1 MSTHSAP
8 ATGRPPDA
16 PSFRVLSRRPVQQ
29 VSEGFGRKLN
39 LSARLRAVL
48 PSRRAEKGSTHRNQ
62 GPPRVGRS
70 SDRITRWNTARE
82 LDRSRKARSSEPEP
96 LLRRANTIA
105 HPPATRSS
113 REERTLEERRL
124 IHRERRNLKEIGDYL
139 GVTGINPVTGELDVE
154 TPSTTSF
161 SSASLTLD
169 QKLEARHKSES
180 RRTRRGAELLTE
192 EVTKKLQQRE
202 EQRFA
207 RKDREKEAI
216 RQAQRKVQWQRHRQ
230 QWSSAKEPILSP
242 IAQSTKSISPRGSE
256 ARDPRNLP
264 EQTNAHHLGMGHTD
278 HKSHLLKHI
287 ISEENDA
294 DSSDTV
300 IRTPQSRRSSL
311 ASTAA
316 QELGTNGRNLGGDRR
331 PTQLPLPF
339 GNLNSSQSISEKSQP
354 GHFGLPAPV
363 TKGQSQ
369 KGKAME
375 KELPPI
381 PRGPQKTVT
390 FLGQRRPETEPGGR
404 QTLRAVSNPMVLRK
418 ADDQDP
424 LGYHS
429 REFSR
434 NLSLTSGKILIR
446 RSRTVS
452 TSASLT
458 PTNLLRDHILGGTY
472 QHPTLDYRQQATMN
486 RWEASQ
492 LIPLIRD
499 TEVLDGEEELAV
511 APLVVACHS
520 LIQSHELNDQQAAK
534 TRGPPIIANISP
546 FESLSTSQIDLEGP
560 PLQETP
566 LAREHIQ
573 APEDNLCKVTQEPPI
588 PKSLIFEGRATSPR
602 RMEVREDVIC
612 QREVGKMEALK
623 TKAATTPITTI
634 IGCGQGLSQSSLCQ
648 EQPER
653 RVSESWSMLQNRRVS
668 RQCDEQMSTS
678 TEDISTEKVR
688 HLRTVKIRTQALAPK
703 ASQTLTLQHQNDVIH
718 KEVEKYSARNLADS
732 SKQESQV
739 EGPVTSHMSTSTSPL
754 IVLEQA
760 TQQGQSKIASTGAA
774 RAAVANSGNRTAETR
789 KQSFSA
795 SGTPRPLP
803 ISLRKP
809 PPDSVPSRRLRN
821 KLRMM
826 RFSNKSPSKS
836 VNTVADGIEAI
847 SSRKSSKMFCAMD
860 GRNDNRQNTPTE
872 SKQLSAAS
880 QARLKAGCST
890 STTLV
895 NSDSEGG
902 DTGGRLKR
910 DVLSK
915 RVLKCATDGKQIAG
929 SVARW
934 YWKAI
939 SPCFDPTSPARKRLD
954 INESTWRDV
963 GMFLFALSSGF
974 VLLAT
979 AVRIAQGIAWVMQM
993 VQGLLGG
1000 LIAIL
1005 GS

>member
-16 PSFRVLSRRPVQQ
+16 PSFRVLSRRPGQQ

-70 SDRITRWNTARE
+70 SDRITRWNTAKE
-82 LDRSRKARSSEPEP
+82 LGRSRKARSSEPEP

-105 HPPATRSS
+105 HTPATRSS

-124 IHRERRNLKEIGDYL
+124 IHRERRTLKESGDYL
-139 GVTGINPVTGELDVE
+139 GVTGINPVTGELVVE

-192 EVTKKLQQRE
+192 EVIKKLQQRE

-207 RKDREKEAI
+207 QKDREKEAI

-230 QWSSAKEPILSP
+230 QWSSAKEPMLSP
-242 IAQSTKSISPRGSE
+242 IAQSTKSVSTRDSE
-256 ARDPRNLP
+256 ARDARSLP
-264 EQTNAHHLGMGHTD
+264 EKTNAHRLGMGHTD
-278 HKSHLLKHI
+278 PKSHLPKHI

-311 ASTAA
+311 ASTTA
-316 QELGTNGRNLGGDRR
+316 QEFGKNGSTLGGDRG
-331 PTQLPLPF
+331 PKQLPLPF
-339 GNLNSSQSISEKSQP
+339 ENLNSPQSISEKNRP
-354 GHFGLPAPV
+354 HHFGPQTPV

-369 KGKAME
+369 RGKAME

-381 PRGPQKTVT
+381 PQGSQKTVS

-404 QTLRAVSNPMVLRK
+404 QALRAVSSPMALRK

-429 REFSR
+429 KEFSR
-434 NLSLTSGKILIR
+434 NLPLTSDKIPIH
-446 RSRTVS
+446 RSRTASVN
-452 TSASLT
+452 ASLR
-458 PTNLLRDHILGGTY
+458 PTNLLRDHILRETY
-472 QHPTLDYRQQATMN
+472 QHPVLGHRQRATLTH
-486 RWEASQ
+486 WEARQ
-492 LIPLIRD
+492 RIPLIRD
-499 TEVLDGEEELAV
+499 IEVLDGEEELAA
-511 APLVVACHS
+511 APLGVACRS
-520 LIQSHELNDQQAAK
+520 FTQTHELNDQQAAK
-534 TRGPPIIANISP
+534 TRGLPITASISP
-546 FESLSTSQIDLEGP
+546 LESLLTSQIDLENP
-560 PLQETP
+560 PLQENP

-573 APEDNLCKVTQEPPI
+573 AREDDICKMTQEPSI
-588 PKSLIFEGRATSPR
+588 PRSLTFENRATPPR
-602 RMEVREDVIC
+602 RMEIHEDVIC
-612 QREVGKMEALK
+612 QREVGKTEALE

-634 IGCGQGLSQSSLCQ
+634 IGCDQGLSQSSLCQ
-648 EQPER
+648 KRPER
-653 RVSESWSMLQNRRVS
+653 RVSESWSMLQNLRVS

-678 TEDISTEKVR
+678 TEDISTERVR
-688 HLRTVKIRTQALAPK
+688 HLRTVKIRSQALAPK
-703 ASQTLTLQHQNDVIH
+703 ASQTLTLQHQTDAIH
-718 KEVEKYSARNLADS
+718 KEVEKYSTRDLTDS
-732 SKQESQV
+732 DKQESQA
-739 EGPVTSHMSTSTSPL
+739 EDPVTSHMSTSISPL
-754 IVLEQA
+754 TVLEQA

-774 RAAVANSGNRTAETR
+774 RAALANSGKRTAETR
-789 KQSFSA
+789 KQSLSA
-795 SGTPRPLP
+795 SGTPRTLP

-821 KLRMM
+821 KFKIM
-826 RFSNKSPSKS
+826 RFSNKSPSKLT
-836 VNTVADGIEAI
+836 NTVAYATEAI
-847 SSRKSSKMFCAMD
+847 SSRKSSKTFCAMD
-860 GRNDNRQNTPTE
+860 GGNGNRQNTPTE

-880 QARLKAGCST
+880 QARVKAGCST

-902 DTGGRLKR
+902 DTGGRLRR

-954 INESTWRDV
+954 VNKSTWTDV
-963 GMFLFALSSGF
+963 GMFLVALSSGF
-974 VLLAT
+974 VVLAT

-1000 LIAIL
+1000 LIVIL

>member
-1 MSTHSAP
+1 MHHRFESYL
-8 ATGRPPDA
+8 D
-16 PSFRVLSRRPVQQ
+16 VLDSKSP
-29 VSEGFGRKLN
+29 
-39 LSARLRAVL
+39 
-48 PSRRAEKGSTHRNQ
+48 KGLAGS
-62 GPPRVGRS
+62 RS
-70 SDRITRWNTARE
+70 SDRITRWNTAKE
-82 LDRSRKARSSEPEP
+82 LGRSRKARSSEPEP

-105 HPPATRSS
+105 HTPATRSS

-124 IHRERRNLKEIGDYL
+124 IHRERRTLKESGDYL

-161 SSASLTLD
+161 SSASLTID

-216 RQAQRKVQWQRHRQ
+216 RQAQRNVQWQRHRQ
-230 QWSSAKEPILSP
+230 QWSSAKEPVLSP
-242 IAQSTKSISPRGSE
+242 IAQSNKSVSTRGSE
-256 ARDPRNLP
+256 AKDARYLP
-264 EQTNAHHLGMGHTD
+264 EQPNAHRLGMGHTD
-278 HKSHLLKHI
+278 PKSHLPKHI

-300 IRTPQSRRSSL
+300 IRTPQSRRSSM

-316 QELGTNGRNLGGDRR
+316 QELGTSGRNLGGDRR

-339 GNLNSSQSISEKSQP
+339 GNLNSPQSISEESRP
-354 GHFGLPAPV
+354 GHFALPAPV

-381 PRGPQKTVT
+381 PQGPQKTVS

-404 QTLRAVSNPMVLRK
+404 QALRAVSNPMVLRK
-418 ADDQDP
+418 VDDQDP

-434 NLSLTSGKILIR
+434 NLSLTSGKIPIR
-446 RSRTVS
+446 HSRTVS
-452 TSASLT
+452 ASANLT
-458 PTNLLRDHILGGTY
+458 PINLPRDHILGETY
-472 QHPTLDYRQQATMN
+472 PHPALDYQQQTTFN
-486 RWEASQ
+486 RWEVRQ

-499 TEVLDGEEELAV
+499 MEALDGEVELAV
-511 APLVVACHS
+511 APLVVAYRS
-520 LIQSHELNDQQAAK
+520 LMQTHELNDQQAAK
-534 TRGPPIIANISP
+534 TRGPPITANISP
-546 FESLSTSQIDLEGP
+546 FESLLTSQIDQKSP
-560 PLQETP
+560 PLQENS
-566 LAREHIQ
+566 LAREYIQ
-573 APEDNLCKVTQEPPI
+573 ALGDNLCKVTQEPPI
-588 PKSLIFEGRATSPR
+588 PKSLTFEDRATSPG
-602 RMEVREDVIC
+602 RMEVHEGLIC
-612 QREVGKMEALK
+612 QRAVGKMEALK

-688 HLRTVKIRTQALAPK
+688 HLKTVKIRTQALAPK
-703 ASQTLTLQHQNDVIH
+703 GSQTPTLQHRNDAIH
-718 KEVEKYSARNLADS
+718 KVVEKYSARNLADS
-732 SKQESQV
+732 DKQESQA
-739 EGPVTSHMSTSTSPL
+739 ENLVTPHMFTSTSPL
-754 IVLEQA
+754 TVLEPA

-774 RAAVANSGNRTAETR
+774 RAALANSGNKTAETR
-789 KQSFSA
+789 KQNLSA
-795 SGTPRPLP
+795 SGTPRSLP
-803 ISLRKP
+803 TSLRKP

-821 KLRMM
+821 KFKIM
-826 RFSNKSPSKS
+826 RFSNTSPSKS
-836 VNTVADGIEAI
+836 TNTVADGIEAM
-847 SSRKSSKMFCAMD
+847 SSRKSSQTFCAMK
-860 GRNDNRQNTPTE
+860 GRNDNLQDTPTANQ
-872 SKQLSAAS
+872 QLSAAS

-895 NSDSEGG
+895 NSNSEGG
-902 DTGGRLKR
+902 DTGGRLR
-910 DVLSK
+910 RGVLSK

-929 SVARW
+929 SAARW

-954 INESTWRDV
+954 VNKSTWTDV
-963 GMFLFALSSGF
+963 GRFLVALSSGF
-974 VLLAT
+974 ALLAT

>member
-16 PSFRVLSRRPVQQ
+16 PSFRVLSRRPGQQ

-48 PSRRAEKGSTHRNQ
+48 PSRRAEK
-62 GPPRVGRS
+62 
-70 SDRITRWNTARE
+70 
-82 LDRSRKARSSEPEP
+82 
-96 LLRRANTIA
+96 
-105 HPPATRSS
+105 
-113 REERTLEERRL
+113 EERTLEERRL
-124 IHRERRNLKEIGDYL
+124 IHRERRTLKESGDYL

-169 QKLEARHKSES
+169 QKLEARRKSES

-216 RQAQRKVQWQRHRQ
+216 RQAQRNVQWQRHRQ
-230 QWSSAKEPILSP
+230 QWSSAKEPVLSP
-242 IAQSTKSISPRGSE
+242 IAQSNKSVSTRGSE
-256 ARDPRNLP
+256 AKDARYLP
-264 EQTNAHHLGMGHTD
+264 EQPNAHRLGMGHTD
-278 HKSHLLKHI
+278 PKSHVPKHI

-339 GNLNSSQSISEKSQP
+339 GNLNSPQSISEKSQP
-354 GHFGLPAPV
+354 GHFALPA
-363 TKGQSQ
+363 S
-369 KGKAME
+369 
-375 KELPPI
+375 
-381 PRGPQKTVT
+381 
-390 FLGQRRPETEPGGR
+390 
-404 QTLRAVSNPMVLRK
+404 
-418 ADDQDP
+418 
-424 LGYHS
+424 
-429 REFSR
+429 
-434 NLSLTSGKILIR
+434 
-446 RSRTVS
+446 
-452 TSASLT
+452 
-458 PTNLLRDHILGGTY
+458 
-472 QHPTLDYRQQATMN
+472 QATLN
-486 RWEASQ
+486 RWEARQ

-499 TEVLDGEEELAV
+499 MEALDGEVELAV
-511 APLVVACHS
+511 APLVVAYRS
-520 LIQSHELNDQQAAK
+520 LMQTHELNDQQAAK
-534 TRGPPIIANISP
+534 TRGPPITANISP
-546 FESLSTSQIDLEGP
+546 FESLLTSQIDQKSS
-560 PLQETP
+560 PLQENL

-573 APEDNLCKVTQEPPI
+573 ALEDNLCKVTQEPPI
-588 PKSLIFEGRATSPR
+588 PKSLTFEDRATSPR

-623 TKAATTPITTI
+623 TKTATTPITTI

-648 EQPER
+648 EQPKR

-703 ASQTLTLQHQNDVIH
+703 GSQTLTLQHRNDAIH
-718 KEVEKYSARNLADS
+718 KVVEKYSARNLADS
-732 SKQESQV
+732 DKQESQA
-739 EGPVTSHMSTSTSPL
+739 EDPVTPHMFTSTSPL
-754 IVLEQA
+754 TVLEPA

-774 RAAVANSGNRTAETR
+774 RAALANSGNRTAETR
-789 KQSFSA
+789 KQSLSA
-795 SGTPRPLP
+795 SGTPRSLP
-803 ISLRKP
+803 TSLRKP

-821 KLRMM
+821 KFKVM
-826 RFSNKSPSKS
+826 RFSNTSPSKS
-836 VNTVADGIEAI
+836 TNTVADGIEAM
-847 SSRKSSKMFCAMD
+847 SSRESSKTFCAMK
-860 GRNDNRQNTPTE
+860 GRNDNLQDTPTE
-872 SKQLSAAS
+872 SQQLSAAS

-902 DTGGRLKR
+902 DTGGRLR
-910 DVLSK
+910 RGVLSK

-934 YWKAI
+934 YWKVI

-954 INESTWRDV
+954 VNESTWTDV
-963 GMFLFALSSGF
+963 GMFFFALSSGF

>member
-1 MSTHSAP
+1 MHHRFESYLDVLDSKSPKVSA
-8 ATGRPPDA
+8 
-16 PSFRVLSRRPVQQ
+16 
-29 VSEGFGRKLN
+29 
-39 LSARLRAVL
+39 
-48 PSRRAEKGSTHRNQ
+48 GS
-62 GPPRVGRS
+62 RS
-70 SDRITRWNTARE
+70 SDRITRWNTAKE
-82 LDRSRKARSSEPEP
+82 LGRSRKARSSEPEP

-105 HPPATRSS
+105 HTPATRSS

-124 IHRERRNLKEIGDYL
+124 IHRERRTLKESGDYL

-169 QKLEARHKSES
+169 QKLEARRKSES

-216 RQAQRKVQWQRHRQ
+216 RQAQRNVQWQRHRQ
-230 QWSSAKEPILSP
+230 QWSSAKEPVLSP
-242 IAQSTKSISPRGSE
+242 IAQSNKSVSTRGSE
-256 ARDPRNLP
+256 AKDARYLP
-264 EQTNAHHLGMGHTD
+264 EQPNAHRLGMGHTD
-278 HKSHLLKHI
+278 PKSHVPKHI

-339 GNLNSSQSISEKSQP
+339 GNLNSPQSISEKSQP
-354 GHFGLPAPV
+354 GHFALPASV

-381 PRGPQKTVT
+381 PQGPQKTVS
-390 FLGQRRPETEPGGR
+390 FLGQRSPETEPGGR
-404 QTLRAVSNPMVLRK
+404 QALRAVSNPMVLRK
-418 ADDQDP
+418 ADDQDLP
-424 LGYHS
+424 GCHS

-434 NLSLTSGKILIR
+434 NLSLTSGKIPIR
-446 RSRTVS
+446 HSRTVS
-452 TSASLT
+452 ASANLT
-458 PTNLLRDHILGGTY
+458 PTNLLRDHILGETY
-472 QHPTLDYRQQATMN
+472 PHPALDYQQQATLN
-486 RWEASQ
+486 RWEARQ

-499 TEVLDGEEELAV
+499 MEALDGEVELAV
-511 APLVVACHS
+511 APLVVAYRS
-520 LIQSHELNDQQAAK
+520 LMQTHELNDQQAAK
-534 TRGPPIIANISP
+534 TRGPPITANISP
-546 FESLSTSQIDLEGP
+546 FESLLTSQIDQKSS
-560 PLQETP
+560 PLQENL

-573 APEDNLCKVTQEPPI
+573 ALEDNLCKVTQEPPI
-588 PKSLIFEGRATSPR
+588 PKSLTFEDRATSPR

-623 TKAATTPITTI
+623 TKTATTPITTI

-648 EQPER
+648 EQPKR

-703 ASQTLTLQHQNDVIH
+703 GSQTLTLQHRNDAIH
-718 KEVEKYSARNLADS
+718 KVVEKYSARNLADS
-732 SKQESQV
+732 DKQESQA
-739 EGPVTSHMSTSTSPL
+739 EDPVTPHMFTSTSPL
-754 IVLEQA
+754 TVLEPA

-774 RAAVANSGNRTAETR
+774 RAALANSGNRTAETR
-789 KQSFSA
+789 KQSLSA
-795 SGTPRPLP
+795 SGTPRSLP
-803 ISLRKP
+803 TSLRKP

-821 KLRMM
+821 KFKVM
-826 RFSNKSPSKS
+826 RFSNTSPSKS
-836 VNTVADGIEAI
+836 TNTVADGIEAM
-847 SSRKSSKMFCAMD
+847 SSRESSKTFCAMK
-860 GRNDNRQNTPTE
+860 GRNDNLQDTPTE
-872 SKQLSAAS
+872 SQQLSAAS

-902 DTGGRLKR
+902 DTGGRLR
-910 DVLSK
+910 RGVLSK

-934 YWKAI
+934 YWKVI

-954 INESTWRDV
+954 VNESTWTDV
-963 GMFLFALSSGF
+963 GMFFFALSSGF

>member
-16 PSFRVLSRRPVQQ
+16 PSFLVLSRRPGQQ

-48 PSRRAEKGSTHRNQ
+48 PSRRAEK
-62 GPPRVGRS
+62 
-70 SDRITRWNTARE
+70 
-82 LDRSRKARSSEPEP
+82 
-96 LLRRANTIA
+96 
-105 HPPATRSS
+105 
-113 REERTLEERRL
+113 EERTLEERRL
-124 IHRERRNLKEIGDYL
+124 IHRERRTLKESGDYL

-230 QWSSAKEPILSP
+230 QWSSAKDPILSP
-242 IAQSTKSISPRGSE
+242 IAQSTKSISTRGKLACSE
-256 ARDPRNLP
+256 ARDARNLS
-264 EQTNAHHLGMGHTD
+264 EQTNAHHLGMRHTD
-278 HKSHLLKHI
+278 PKSHLPKHI

-294 DSSDTV
+294 NSSDTV
-300 IRTPQSRRSSL
+300 IRTPQSRRSSW
-311 ASTAA
+311 ASTTA
-316 QELGTNGRNLGGDRR
+316 QEFGRNGRTLGGDRE

-339 GNLNSSQSISEKSQP
+339 GNLNSPQSIREKSRP
-354 GHFGLPAPV
+354 GHFGLPAP
-363 TKGQSQ
+363 
-369 KGKAME
+369 
-375 KELPPI
+375 
-381 PRGPQKTVT
+381 
-390 FLGQRRPETEPGGR
+390 
-404 QTLRAVSNPMVLRK
+404 QT
-418 ADDQDP
+418 
-424 LGYHS
+424 
-429 REFSR
+429 
-434 NLSLTSGKILIR
+434 
-446 RSRTVS
+446 
-452 TSASLT
+452 
-458 PTNLLRDHILGGTY
+458 
-472 QHPTLDYRQQATMN
+472 TLN
-486 RWEASQ
+486 HWEARQ
-492 LIPLIRD
+492 LIPLFRD
-499 TEVLDGEEELAV
+499 TEALNGEEELAV

-520 LIQSHELNDQQAAK
+520 LIQTHELNDQQAAK
-534 TRGPPIIANISP
+534 TRGPPITANMSP
-546 FESLSTSQIDLEGP
+546 FESLLTSQIDLESP
-560 PLQETP
+560 PLQENP

-573 APEDNLCKVTQEPPI
+573 ALEDNLCKVTQESLI
-588 PKSLIFEGRATSPR
+588 LKSLTFEDRATPSR
-602 RMEVREDVIC
+602 RLEVHEDLIC
-612 QREVGKMEALK
+612 QWEVGKTEALK

-648 EQPER
+648 KQLER
-653 RVSESWSMLQNRRVS
+653 RVSEGWSMLQNRRVS

-688 HLRTVKIRTQALAPK
+688 HLRTVKIRTQVLTPK
-703 ASQTLTLQHQNDVIH
+703 ASQALTLQHQNDAIH

-732 SKQESQV
+732 DKQESQA
-739 EGPVTSHMSTSTSPL
+739 EDPVTSHMSTSTSPL
-754 IVLEQA
+754 TVLEQA
-760 TQQGQSKIASTGAA
+760 TQQGQSKIASMGAA
-774 RAAVANSGNRTAETR
+774 RAALANSGKRTAETR
-789 KQSFSA
+789 KQSLSA
-795 SGTPRPLP
+795 SGTPRMLP

-821 KLRMM
+821 KFKMM

-836 VNTVADGIEAI
+836 ANTVADGIEAI
-847 SSRKSSKMFCAMD
+847 SSRKSSKTFCAMN
-860 GRNDNRQNTPTE
+860 GRHDNLQDTPTE

-902 DTGGRLKR
+902 DTGGRLRR

-915 RVLKCATDGKQIAG
+915 RVLKSATDGKQIAG

-954 INESTWRDV
+954 VNKSTWTDV
-963 GMFLFALSSGF
+963 GTFLVALSSGF
-974 VLLAT
+974 VLLAI